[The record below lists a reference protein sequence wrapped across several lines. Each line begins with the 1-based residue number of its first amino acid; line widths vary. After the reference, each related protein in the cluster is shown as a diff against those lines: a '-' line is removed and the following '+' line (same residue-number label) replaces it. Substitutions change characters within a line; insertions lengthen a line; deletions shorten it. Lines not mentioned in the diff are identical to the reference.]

1 MAEEWQYNDDEYST
15 FMNAR
20 TGTGFYGDVIV
31 SGYGYDKK
39 EGREIEKE
47 VVSLA
52 TFLRQGLR
60 TWLRTKPVLRLPKGF
75 DNLDSWEE
83 DDYYYTEANAR
94 TGTGFY
100 GDVIV
105 SGYGYDKKEGREVR
119 KEIISITAYLRK
131 EIEKWMKDRN
141 NKAENLKWSGRK
153 GNRTLMKKSRE
164 AESFKSDYANAMLK
178 KARRHEHEMLGMLP
192 KARGYGEFKRKI
204 EYPQWFRNTQ
214 LLLVGGLSFMLAY
227 HGMRKEE

>member
-15 FMNAR
+15 FM
-20 TGTGFYGDVIV
+20 
-31 SGYGYDKK
+31 
-39 EGREIEKE
+39 
-47 VVSLA
+47 
-52 TFLRQGLR
+52 
-60 TWLRTKPVLRLPKGF
+60 
-75 DNLDSWEE
+75 
-83 DDYYYTEANAR
+83 NAR